1 MSSVVRNRKKGDNT
15 NAPKKEAVAAVEK
28 KEVPPAAQNKEVSAR
43 EAKKRTW
50 ITRTWTTLLM
60 VGAFFGI
67 VYLGHFACVA
77 LVVALMTAVFKELEH
92 VFLIAKPELSASHSI
107 RGVSWSLYF
116 VTVYLVLGR
125 IFLATFPEQLFA
137 LGEPVRVL
145 ARYHYLICF
154 CAYSL
159 IFVAF
164 VLTLEA
170 GKYKKQ
176 IKQYAWTHLLV
187 VYVVVQTSFWVS
199 NIFRGLYWFL
209 FPASLVI
216 VNDVFAFVFG
226 SLLGRTPLIKLSPKK
241 TWEGFIGGAFSTFLW
256 AVGFGAL
263 LMRFPWL
270 TCPKTDLYSW
280 EVAPCAADPAFVPRT
295 FAAFGHE
302 LVAPPVLVYS
312 IPLAAFASFIAPFGG
327 FFASG
332 IKRAFSIKDFANI
345 IPGHGGIT
353 DRMDCQFIMG
363 MFTYL
368 FINAF
373 VLKPSTSPYVA
384 SFLEMDKA
392 TQLEVFNKIKD
403 LVQ

>member
-1 MSSVVRNRKKGDNT
+1 MSSELRNRKKGGNT
-15 NAPKKEAVAAVEK
+15 KAAKETVPAKEEAPVSKEA
-28 KEVPPAAQNKEVSAR
+28 AR

-50 ITRTWTTLLM
+50 ITRTWTTLVM

-67 VYLGHFACVA
+67 VYLGHFACIA
-77 LVVALMTAVFKELEH
+77 LVVALLTAAFKELEH
-92 VFLIAKPELSASHSI
+92 VFLIAKPELAGSHSI
-107 RGVSWSLYF
+107 KGVSWSLYF
-116 VTVYLVLGR
+116 LTLYLVLGR

-145 ARYHYLICF
+145 ARHHYLICF

-176 IKQYAWTHLLV
+176 IQQYAWTHLIA
-187 VYVVVQTSFWVS
+187 VYVVAQTSFWVS
-199 NIFRGLYWFL
+199 NILSGLYWFL

-280 EVAPCAADPAFVPRT
+280 EVAPCAADPAFTPRA

-312 IPLAAFASFIAPFGG
+312 IPLAAFASFVAPFGG

-332 IKRAFSIKDFANI
+332 VKRAFNIKDFANI

-373 VLKPSTSPYVA
+373 VLKPSVSPYVA
-384 SFLEMDKA
+384 SFLEMDKN

>member
-1 MSSVVRNRKKGDNT
+1 METRNRKKGSTNSTPKLTEKAAPQTT
-15 NAPKKEAVAAVEK
+15 NASAA
-28 KEVPPAAQNKEVSAR
+28 AAAAR

-50 ITRTWTTLLM
+50 ITRTWTTLVM
-60 VGAFFGI
+60 VGGFFGI
-67 VYLGHFACVA
+67 VYLGHLACVA
-77 LVVALMTAVFKELEH
+77 LVVALMAAVFKELEH
-92 VFLIAKPELSASHSI
+92 VFFIAKPELAATHSI
-107 RGVSWSLYF
+107 KSVSWSLFF
-116 VTVYLVLGR
+116 VALYLVLGR
-125 IFLATFPEQLFA
+125 IFIATFPEQLFA

-145 ARYHYLICF
+145 ARHHYLVCF
-154 CAYSL
+154 LAYSL

-176 IKQYAWTHLLV
+176 LQQYAWTHLLL
-187 VYVVVQTSFWVS
+187 VYVVAQTSFWVA
-199 NIFRGLYWFL
+199 NIFHGLYWFL

-226 SLLGRTPLIKLSPKK
+226 SLFGRTPLIKLSPKK
-241 TWEGFIGGAFSTFLW
+241 TWEGFVGGAFSTFVW
-256 AVGFGAL
+256 AVGFGAV

-270 TCPKTDLYSW
+270 TCPKTDLYTW
-280 EVAPCAADPAFVPRT
+280 EVAPCAVDPAFVPRT

-332 IKRAFSIKDFANI
+332 VKRAFNIKDFANI

-368 FINAF
+368 FVTAF
-373 VLKPSTSPYVA
+373 VLKPSTAPFVA
-384 SFLEMDKA
+384 SFLEMDPSTQAEILEKLKA
-392 TQLEVFNKIKD
+392 
-403 LVQ
+403 LVH